1 MNYEVGDRIN
11 TKFGEGT
18 VERIVENQGY
28 AVTLDKH
35 GYMVAIWYDDILEEL
50 TPQRSYEETQ
60 SAYDV
65 LKHEF
70 LEKK

>member
-1 MNYEVGDRIN
+1 MNYQVGDRIN

-35 GYMVAIWYDDILEEL
+35 GYVVAIYYADI
-50 TPQRSYEETQ
+50 
-60 SAYDV
+60 V
-65 LKHEF
+65 
-70 LEKK
+70 EKK